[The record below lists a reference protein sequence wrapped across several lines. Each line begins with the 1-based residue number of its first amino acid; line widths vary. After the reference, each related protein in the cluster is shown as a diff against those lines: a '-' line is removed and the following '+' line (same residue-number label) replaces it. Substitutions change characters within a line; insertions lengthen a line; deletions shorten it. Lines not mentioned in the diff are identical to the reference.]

1 MKQKHNFGKGK
12 SKLNHLFVMDD
23 LKMYGGSQSYIDTLN
38 RLYNVTDDIDMGF
51 RIDKCGLAMHRGKES
66 ECEGITVGSG
76 DVIGEIHGDSYK
88 YLSIMERSDI
98 CQE

>member
-1 MKQKHNFGKGK
+1 
-12 SKLNHLFVMDD
+12 
-23 LKMYGGSQSYIDTLN
+23 
-38 RLYNVTDDIDMGF
+38 
-51 RIDKCGLAMHRGKES
+51 MHRGKES